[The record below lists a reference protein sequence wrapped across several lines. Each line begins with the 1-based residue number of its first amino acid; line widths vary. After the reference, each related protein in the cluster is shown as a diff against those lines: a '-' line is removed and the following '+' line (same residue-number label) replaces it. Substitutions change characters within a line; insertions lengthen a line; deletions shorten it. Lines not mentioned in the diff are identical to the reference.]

1 MKHYK
6 PILALVL
13 IMLLMSAGA
22 ASAQTVD
29 VRSTAVEVLNW
40 LANALVTVVI
50 AAVTVGIRLLM
61 AKFGLANSQFEQN
74 LNDRLSD
81 IIHKGMDFALATAI
95 NEVQKKGSGLEAVKF
110 DNYFMSL
117 AASYVNAR
125 APEILTRF
133 KVSQEKLEEMI
144 WARIPAYM
152 QTVPITGGAATPA
165 TGKEVNRA
173 TGGPNVV
180 TPAPVVVTSKVETA
194 LPDDQGSAKVFREAP
209 ETGS

>member
-1 MKHYK
+1 M
-6 PILALVL
+6 LVLVL

-22 ASAQTVD
+22 ASAQAVD
-29 VRSTAVEVLNW
+29 MRSTAVELLTW
-40 LANALVTVVI
+40 LANALVTIVI
-50 AAVTVGIRLLM
+50 AAVGIGIRLLF
-61 AKFGLANSQFEQN
+61 AKFGLANSQYEQN
-74 LNDRLSD
+74 LNDRLGD

-110 DNYFMSL
+110 DNYFLSL

-125 APEILTRF
+125 APEILGRF

-173 TGGPNVV
+173 TGGPDTS
-180 TPAPVVVTSKVETA
+180 TPAPVVVTPKVETK
-194 LPDDQGSAKVFREAP
+194 LPDAENSTTVFREAP
-209 ETGS
+209 ATGS